1 MFHFA
6 EFHAACV
13 DLWLTSWRTF
23 CPVCK
28 RDAKAGISNPP
39 VSESTPLLF
48 SAIRLPAESTA
59 LASFRSA
66 VAASPPRPI
75 SRHPSSQSIS
85 RNYSISGSSI
95 PCTPNPHRSYANSPS
110 IYTSGSNTDL
120 ANMSSPWSRTSHLAS
135 THCLCGAHLSP
146 PINVRYPSPYISRS
160 GYGSPSRYTGSP
172 HVPHGSPSYYPG
184 SSGQQHP
191 YLRHCT
197 FSGPSLFTMVPPS
210 PQQTRLQ
217 HGGDSGTSL
226 SAAASTQSFHQLYG
240 LQHCPDSDTSSQSL
254 PGC

>member
-28 RDAKAGISNPP
+28 RDANAGTSNPP
-39 VSESTPLLF
+39 VSECTPLLS
-48 SAIRLPAESTA
+48 SAIGLPESAA
-59 LASFRSA
+59 LASFRST

-75 SRHPSSQSIS
+75 SRHPSSRSIS

-95 PCTPNPHRSYANSPS
+95 PRTPNSRFYANSSP
-110 IYTSGSNTDL
+110 ICTSGSNLDL
-120 ANMSSPWSRTSHLAS
+120 ANMSSSWSRTSHLAS
-135 THCLCGAHLSP
+135 AHSLCGGHLSP
-146 PINVRYPSPYISRS
+146 PIDIRNTSPHISRS
-160 GYGSPSRYTGSP
+160 AYRSPSRYIGSS
-172 HVPHGSPSYYPG
+172 HMSHGSPSYNLG
-184 SSGQQHP
+184 SSGQRNP

-197 FSGPSLFTMVPPS
+197 LSGPSLFTMVPQS
-210 PQQTRLQ
+210 PQQIQLQ
-217 HGGDSGTSL
+217 HGGDSETNL
-226 SAAASTQSFHQLYG
+226 SAAASTQSFRQLY
-240 LQHCPDSDTSSQSL
+240 LQYCPDSDMSSQSL